1 MRLRNALALTAAT
14 AALTAVPSATAL
26 ADSAAHRAAGAAAAG
41 VSARGDAGAHAAV
54 SAPALGPAG
63 HAAGIAPAA
72 ESRRTAEAA
81 RTGGLA
87 AAPATLSPAAL
98 RAAAGSGAAGAPAQ
112 AGAGA
117 GPAGGPPGAPRVG
130 DDRAGELPADQQPT
144 CGNAADP
151 DFPIRT
157 RIHGGP
163 RTVHPGGGFQN
174 VALDLTNTTRELC
187 HRIHPVVVLTGRGPG
202 LTADKVDV
210 QFRDED
216 AGRWRPVTLERT
228 SEDEIVGA
236 FDDGFRG
243 FVVPAGKTVTVK
255 VRLALAAGT
264 APNTVT
270 VNAAVVQRTGG
281 DGDWVGASGDYR
293 FDVTEAPEGPVLAR
307 PPDNLAATG
316 YGTAVRVAVAGSVIA
331 IGTGLVVLVSR
342 RCGARRR

>member
-26 ADSAAHRAAGAAAAG
+26 AASAAHRAAEAAPAEALTTVSATGAG
-41 VSARGDAGAHAAV
+41 VHATV
-54 SAPALGPAG
+54 SAPALGSAG
-63 HAAGIAPAA
+63 HAAGIASAA
-72 ESRRTAEAA
+72 ESRRAAEAA
-81 RTGGLA
+81 RR
-87 AAPATLSPAAL
+87 APATLSPAAL

-216 AGRWRPVTLERT
+216 AGRWRPVTLEGT